1 MLFYFSNCRIYKIV
15 INLMLNIYH
24 FFFFLF
30 CSVFREKL
38 FTSHLF
44 VEELVPSLLNVF
56 VSIEITGQS
65 VQFDQKFQYRRPM
78 FIVLD
83 YLWKF
88 DVHKRKMKVSKIFKH
103 LLI

>member
-1 MLFYFSNCRIYKIV
+1 MITYIVPYCLFP
-15 INLMLNIYH
+15 
-24 FFFFLF
+24 
-30 CSVFREKL
+30 CSAFREKL

-44 VEELVPSLLNVF
+44 VEELIPSLLNVF

-88 DVHKRKMKVSKIFKH
+88 DVHKRKMNVSHCIFKNM
-103 LLI
+103 LLY